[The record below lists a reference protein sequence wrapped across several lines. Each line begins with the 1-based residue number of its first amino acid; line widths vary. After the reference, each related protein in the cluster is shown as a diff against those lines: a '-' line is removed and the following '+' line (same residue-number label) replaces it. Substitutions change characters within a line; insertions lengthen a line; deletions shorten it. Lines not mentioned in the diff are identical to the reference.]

1 LEVIARDYNDIK
13 KTALNLFEE
22 DENFGSKAFPNFDI
36 IVREQ
41 KCCNASHIQLILR
54 VVKVINNP
62 LSLAEQCRKVIR
74 ETMNKNSIVNTL
86 TNLELPIDLLV
97 YLMHMDTNEN
107 NENNIV
113 FELKF
118 LSTNVLS
125 WEVHRLNT
133 MLARLEI
140 REALPKD
147 TAILKLNID
156 EHGRN
161 HIYK

>member
-1 LEVIARDYNDIK
+1 M
-13 KTALNLFEE
+13 
-22 DENFGSKAFPNFDI
+22 
-36 IVREQ
+36 
-41 KCCNASHIQLILR
+41 QLIFK
-54 VVKVINNP
+54 VVKVINNR

-74 ETMNKNSIVNTL
+74 ENMNKNSIANTL
-86 TNLELPIDLLV
+86 TNLELPNDLLV

-107 NENNIV
+107 NENNMV

-125 WEVHRLNT
+125 WEIHRLNT
-133 MLARLEI
+133 MLARLET
-140 REALPKD
+140 RKELPKD
-147 TAILKLNID
+147 TAILKLNIN